1 MGSVVKL
8 QFAPRTAAAE
18 IETPDVLVPALA
30 RLRACGSDAIDVLRL
45 VDELP
50 DIVLPHITW
59 AASRRS
65 DIPARA
71 IQVLMK
77 CCGDMGLERSLGRHR
92 LRQLKAR
99 YGHISEPFEAL

>member
-1 MGSVVKL
+1 MGNVVKL

-18 IETPDVLVPALA
+18 PDIPDVLVPALLKLQ
-30 RLRACGSDAIDVLRL
+30 RCSDMIDVLRL

-50 DIVLPHITW
+50 DIVLPHLTW

-65 DIPARA
+65 CVPERFVK
-71 IQVLMK
+71 VLVK
-77 CCGDMGLERSLGRHR
+77 CCGELHLERCLGRHR

-99 YGHISEPFEAL
+99 FPTEILSGL